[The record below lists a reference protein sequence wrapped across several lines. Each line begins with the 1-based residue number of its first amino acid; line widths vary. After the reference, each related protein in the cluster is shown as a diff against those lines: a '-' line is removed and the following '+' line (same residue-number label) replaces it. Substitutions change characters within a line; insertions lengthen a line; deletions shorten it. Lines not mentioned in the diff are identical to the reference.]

1 MFWIQHNK
9 SMELNRSK
17 VGLPWPKPSR
27 AHWPGHSGVRL
38 MLRAFIEA
46 CKETVRRAWALAW
59 GLILVLCLGGT
70 ALAAESPNT
79 SPPNHPRHQ
88 RLSASSRGAK
98 HPARLNLSGP
108 KFQRNAA
115 FDALVERLSRSSAL
129 PKAWVLQELAQA
141 HHLESVRQWV
151 LPAPRGVRKNWQ
163 AYRERFLTDQR
174 IQWGKAFSEE
184 HAKDFKKAEDLYGVP
199 GSIVVAILGVETL
212 YGRHMGQYPALD
224 ALTTLALDFPPNHP
238 RHDERA
244 QFFEAELAA
253 LLLLMKDEPHSYSH
267 SHSHSPILSSYAGAL
282 GMAQF
287 MPSNWRRFGVDFD
300 GDGRV
305 DLMHSASD
313 AIGSVA
319 HYLEAFGWRRGLP
332 THYAFEPSEWRMKEP
347 AAAQWESLLAPD
359 ILPTFSPERLQALGL
374 TLSPEA
380 ALHPGLLAVVAL
392 ENGAEPDSYVLGS
405 ENFYVITRYNWS
417 SYYAMAV
424 IELSQEIQAAQLR

>member
-184 HAKDFKKAEDLYGVP
+184 HAKDLKKAEDLYGVP

-224 ALTTLALDFPPNHP
+224 ALATLALDFPRAHP

-253 LLLLMKDEPHSYSH
+253 LLILMKEAPARHT
-267 SHSHSPILSSYAGAL
+267 PMLSSYAGAM

-300 GDGRV
+300 GDDRV
-305 DLMHSASD
+305 DLFHSPSD

-332 THYAFEPSEWRMKEP
+332 THYELAPADPRLATLQESELET
-347 AAAQWESLLAPD
+347 LLAPD
-359 ILPTFSPERLQALGL
+359 ILPSFSPEQLQAKGL
-374 TLSPEA
+374 VLSPEA
-380 ALHPGLLAVVAL
+380 AKHPGPLALVAL
-392 ENGAEPDSYVLGS
+392 ENGAEPDSYILGS